1 MKYQN
6 NPKVMAL
13 VTKMAGKM
21 GAGGPGGGAGG
32 GMPGMGGLGGHTN
45 IGNVQASSKINLQ
58 GLEA

>member
-1 MKYQN
+1 
-6 NPKVMAL
+6 MAL

-32 GMPGMGGLGGHTN
+32 GMPGMGGLGGDTN
-45 IGNVQASSKINLQ
+45 IGNVQASSQINLQ